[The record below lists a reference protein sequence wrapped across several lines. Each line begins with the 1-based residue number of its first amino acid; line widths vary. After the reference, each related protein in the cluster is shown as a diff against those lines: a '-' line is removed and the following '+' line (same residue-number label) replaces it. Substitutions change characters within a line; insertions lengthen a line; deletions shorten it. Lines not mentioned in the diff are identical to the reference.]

1 MTDALSRAIVEGL
14 ESQQFSLRREAL
26 RLREISH
33 RLAREPDLHSWR
45 GVARNAFDSELAQ
58 LRGRVDSA
66 VTAVEEALAN
76 TVRAAESMLRRV
88 E

>member
-26 RLREISH
+26 RLREISQ

-45 GVARNAFDSELAQ
+45 GVARSAFDSELAQ